1 MTSPAMFGAADN
13 MNAEPFR
20 LRDSDSFPA
29 NPWRHELV
37 SMNFTATG
45 QEPLARVDLVI

>member
-1 MTSPAMFGAADN
+1 MTSPAVPGVADN
-13 MNAEPFR
+13 MNAEPIR

-37 SMNFTATG
+37 SMNFKTTG
-45 QEPLARVDLVI
+45 QEALARADLVI